1 MTSTS
6 QRRYP
11 VLASSALLTAKLLL
25 SPASGTV
32 MANQTGNQQAE
43 APLQENQLSEKA
55 KRTEQKLQMLFPA
68 LDDTSRYITLE
79 TKDQPV
85 YEIRY
90 EKNNEFFARAYIH
103 AETGKLLTFYWDSR
117 NQDFKNPDDKLA
129 YKSADTFME
138 GWIGEMRS
146 LYKVTR
152 APVGDVI
159 YSRYVN
165 GIEVVGD
172 EFRLSVNSAGQ
183 VTGVSAGENTLTNID
198 SADFL
203 PPAQAMKKDQLS
215 RFISPLLQLMYT
227 TGENQTNLV
236 YSAVFSGYVDAVT
249 GAELI
254 TNQQYRTW
262 RWKQIPLTPGE
273 KVVKVKNEREATRIY
288 ESEFGISLK
297 GSTFNSNGGNSE
309 MERVYFS
316 PDFSE
321 YLYTKDDVV
330 IGFKSYSNTQTQ
342 KGKAILSEK
351 QVLEKAVQFLQTYLK
366 QEEREF
372 YYRVTPDWKNPDRGN
387 PHQYVVEFVPSVE
400 GLPQVYG
407 RSIDIGVNGVTGK
420 ITEYYQKL
428 DQKPAKLPDKR
439 KVVSIDAAAKALL
452 AKPTELQYIYP
463 FINGERLAKP
473 VLVYSINVNDINALT
488 GKVQE

>member
-11 VLASSALLTAKLLL
+11 VLASSALLTATLLL
-25 SPASGTV
+25 SPATGTV
-32 MANQTGNQQAE
+32 MANQIGNQQA
-43 APLQENQLSEKA
+43 AAHLQENQLSEKA

-90 EKNNEFFARAYIH
+90 EKNNEFFASANIH
-103 AETGKLLTFYWDSR
+103 AETGNLLTFYWDSK

-183 VTGVSAGENTLTNID
+183 VTGVSEGENTLTNIA
-198 SADFL
+198 SEDFL
-203 PPAQAMKKDQLS
+203 PLAQAMKKDQLS
-215 RFISPLLQLMYT
+215 RFIPPQLQLMYIL
-227 TGENQTNLV
+227 GENKTDLV
-236 YSAVFSGYVDAVT
+236 YNTVGSHYLDAVT

-254 TNQQYRTW
+254 PVRQYITW
-262 RWKQIPLTPGE
+262 RWNPISFTPGG
-273 KVVKVKNEREATRIY
+273 KVVKVKNEQEATRIY

-297 GSTFNSNGGNSE
+297 GSTFNGVRDE
-309 MERVYFS
+309 KERVYVS
-316 PDFSE
+316 PDENEVLF
-321 YLYTKDDVV
+321 TKDGVV
-330 IGFKSYSNTQTQ
+330 IGLISYSNAEPQ
-342 KGKAILSEK
+342 KGKPTLSEK
-351 QVLEKAVQFLQTYLK
+351 QALEKAVQFLQPYLK
-366 QEEREF
+366 QEEKEF
-372 YYRVTPDWKNPDRGN
+372 YYMVNPDTQN
-387 PHQYVVEFVPSVE
+387 PHEYVVEFVPSVE
-400 GLPQVYG
+400 GLPLEYG
-407 RSIDIGVNGVTGK
+407 RSIGIGVNGVTGK
-420 ITEYYQKL
+420 ITKYHQQL
-428 DQKPAKLPDKR
+428 DEKPAKLPDKR
-439 KVVSIDAAAKALL
+439 KAVSIDSAAKAVL
-452 AKPTELQYIYP
+452 AKPTELRYIYP

-473 VLVYSINVNDINALT
+473 VLAYHIAGNNINALT
-488 GKVQE
+488 GKVEE

>member
-11 VLASSALLTAKLLL
+11 VLASSALLTATLLL
-25 SPASGTV
+25 SPATGTV
-32 MANQTGNQQAE
+32 MANQAGNQQA
-43 APLQENQLSEKA
+43 AAQLQENQLSEKA
-55 KRTEQKLQMLFPA
+55 KRTEQKLQMLVPA

-103 AETGKLLTFYWDSR
+103 AETGKLLTYLLD
-117 NQDFKNPDDKLA
+117 DKDLENPDDKLA
-129 YKSADTFME
+129 YKSADSFME
-138 GWIGEMRS
+138 GRIGEMGS

-183 VTGVSAGENTLTNID
+183 VTGVSEGENTLTNIA
-198 SADFL
+198 SEDFL

-215 RFISPLLQLMYT
+215 RFIPPQLQLMYIL
-227 TGENQTNLV
+227 GENKTDLV
-236 YSAVFSGYVDAVT
+236 YNTVGSHYLDAVT

-254 TNQQYRTW
+254 PVRQYITW
-262 RWKQIPLTPGE
+262 RWNPISLTPGG
-273 KVVKVKNEREATRIY
+273 KVVKVKSEQEATRIY
-288 ESEFGISLK
+288 ESEFGINLK
-297 GSTFNSNGGNSE
+297 GSTFNGVRDE
-309 MERVYFS
+309 KERVYVS
-316 PDFSE
+316 PDENEVLF
-321 YLYTKDDVV
+321 TKDGVV
-330 IGFKSYSNTQTQ
+330 IGFISYSNAETQ
-342 KGKAILSEK
+342 KGKPTLSEK
-351 QVLEKAVQFLQTYLK
+351 QALEKAVQFLQPYLK
-366 QEEREF
+366 QEEKEF
-372 YYRVTPDWKNPDRGN
+372 YYMVNPDTQN
-387 PHQYVVEFVPSVE
+387 PHEYIVEFVPSVE
-400 GLPQVYG
+400 GLPLEYG
-407 RSIDIGVNGVTGK
+407 RSIGIGVNGVTGK
-420 ITEYYQKL
+420 ITEYNQNF

-439 KVVSIDAAAKALL
+439 KAVSIDAAAKALL
-452 AKPTELQYIYP
+452 AKPTELLYIYP

-473 VLVYSINVNDINALT
+473 VLAYSIDGNDINALT
-488 GKVQE
+488 GKVNE

>member
-11 VLASSALLTAKLLL
+11 VLASSALLTATLLL

-32 MANQTGNQQAE
+32 MANQTGNQQAA

-68 LDDTSRYITLE
+68 LDDTSRQITLE

-85 YEIRY
+85 YKIRY
-90 EKNNEFFARAYIH
+90 EKNNEFFARADIH
-103 AETGKLLTFYWDSR
+103 AETGNLLTFYWDSKV
-117 NQDFKNPDDKLA
+117 QDFENPDDKLA

-183 VTGVSAGENTLTNID
+183 VTHVSEGENTLTNINP
-198 SADFL
+198 ADFL

-215 RFISPLLQLMYT
+215 HFIAPRLQLMYT
-227 TGENQTNLV
+227 HDENQTDLV
-236 YSAVFSGYVDAVT
+236 YSSVDSGYIDAVT
-249 GAELI
+249 GAKLLTI
-254 TNQQYRTW
+254 RQYGNW
-262 RWKQIPLTPGE
+262 RWKPISLTPGG
-273 KVVKVKNEREATRIY
+273 KVLKVTNEQEAVRIY
-288 ESEFGISLK
+288 ESEFGMSLK
-297 GSTFNSNGGNSE
+297 GSTLNGFHNE
-309 MERVYFS
+309 MESIYFS
-316 PDFSE
+316 PDE
-321 YLYTKDDVV
+321 KELLVAKDGDV
-330 IGFKSYSNTQTQ
+330 IGFTSYSNAPPQ
-342 KGKAILSEK
+342 KGKATWSEK
-351 QVLEKAVQFLQTYLK
+351 QVLEKAVQFMQPYLK
-366 QEEREF
+366 QEEKEF
-372 YYRVTPDWKNPDRGN
+372 YYILNTDEENPN
-387 PHQYVVEFVPSVE
+387 KYEVKFVPSVE
-400 GLPQVYG
+400 GLPLVYG
-407 RSIDIGVNGVTGK
+407 RCIVIRVNGFTGK
-420 ITEYYQKL
+420 IIGYFQVL

-439 KVVSIDAAAKALL
+439 KAISIDAAAKALL
-452 AKPTELQYIYP
+452 AKPTELRYIYP
-463 FINGERLAKP
+463 FINGEKLAKP

>member
-11 VLASSALLTAKLLL
+11 VLASSALLTATLLL

-32 MANQTGNQQAE
+32 MANQAGNQQAE

-55 KRTEQKLQMLFPA
+55 KQTEQKLQMLFPA

-103 AETGKLLTFYWDSR
+103 AETGKLLTYLLD
-117 NQDFKNPDDKLA
+117 DKDLEIADDKLA
-129 YKSADTFME
+129 YKSAATFME

-183 VTGVSAGENTLTNID
+183 VTGVSAGENALTNINP
-198 SADFL
+198 ADFL
-203 PPAQAMKKDQLS
+203 PPAQAMKKDQLIRCIPS
-215 RFISPLLQLMYT
+215 LLQLMYK
-227 TGENQTNLV
+227 TGENQTDLV

-254 TNQQYRTW
+254 TNRQYRTW
-262 RWKQIPLTPGE
+262 RWKPTSLTPGG
-273 KVVKVKNEREATRIY
+273 KVVKVKNEQEATRIY

-297 GSTFNSNGGNSE
+297 GSIFNSNGGNSE

-330 IGFKSYSNTQTQ
+330 IGFKSYSNTQTE
-342 KGKAILSEK
+342 KGKTILSEK
-351 QVLEKAVQFLQTYLK
+351 QLLAKAVQFLQPYLK
-366 QEEREF
+366 QEEKEF

-387 PHQYVVEFVPSVE
+387 PHQYVVELVPSVE
-400 GLPQVYG
+400 GLPLEYG
-407 RSIDIGVNGVTGK
+407 RSIGIGVNGVTGK
-420 ITEYYQKL
+420 ITEYYQQL

-439 KVVSIDAAAKALL
+439 KAVSIDAAAKALL
-452 AKPTELQYIYP
+452 AKPTELLYIYP
-463 FINGERLAKP
+463 FINGKRLVKP
-473 VLVYSINVNDINALT
+473 VLAYSIDLNDIDINALT
-488 GKVQE
+488 GKFKE